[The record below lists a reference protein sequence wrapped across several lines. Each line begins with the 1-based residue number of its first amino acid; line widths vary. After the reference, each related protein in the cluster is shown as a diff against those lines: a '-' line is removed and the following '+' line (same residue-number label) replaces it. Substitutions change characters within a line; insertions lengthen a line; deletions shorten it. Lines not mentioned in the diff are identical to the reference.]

1 VNAAARRIEAAEGAL
16 AGRRVLYCVG
26 AQRAGTSWL
35 DAMFRRHPELHTPI
49 LKEVHY
55 WDTVRPPHA
64 RSYRRKAA
72 PDLEWFRRASRLARV
87 RRYHLRALVSGRAV
101 ERLLEARVALYG
113 AGSPDHAAYAALL
126 LDGSRAGQVLVDN
139 TPGYSLLGSGTFAE
153 MAALGDARFVFV
165 MRDPVARLWSGIKH
179 RMRHR
184 IDEGTVAPSEV
195 AARFAAAVEA
205 PDDPDV
211 ARSDYVRTIAAL
223 EAAVPEGRRLY
234 LFHETLFS
242 QAAYDRVTDF
252 VGIARGRAR
261 PGREVNRSRTVDA
274 RPDPAVVRRARERLA
289 PVYDFVRE
297 RFGPDVPATWM
308 Q

>member
-1 VNAAARRIEAAEGAL
+1 VNAVAGRIEAAEGAL
-16 AGRRVLYCVG
+16 AGRRVLYCIG

-35 DAMFRRHPELHTPI
+35 DAMFRGHPELHAPV

-64 RSYRRKAA
+64 AWYRRKAA
-72 PDLEWFRRASRLARV
+72 PDLAWFRGASTLARV

-113 AGSPDHAAYAALL
+113 ALSPDHAAYAALL
-126 LDGSRAGQVLVDN
+126 LDGSREGQVLVDN
-139 TPGYSLLGSGTFAE
+139 TPGYALLGPDTFAE
-153 MAALGDARFVFV
+153 MAAFADARFVFV

-179 RMRHR
+179 RMRLR
-184 IDEGTVAPSEV
+184 IDDGKAGPGAV
-195 AARFAAAVEA
+195 AARFAAAVDA
-205 PDDPDV
+205 PDDPDM
-211 ARSDYVRTIAAL
+211 ARSDYARTIAAL
-223 EAAVPEGRRLY
+223 EAAVSESRRLY

-242 QAAYDRVTDF
+242 QASYDRVTDF
-252 VGIARGRAR
+252 LGIARGRAR

-274 RPDPAVVRRARERLA
+274 RPDAAALRRARERLA
-289 PVYDFVRE
+289 PVYGFVRE
-297 RFGPDVPATWM
+297 RFGTEVPATWM